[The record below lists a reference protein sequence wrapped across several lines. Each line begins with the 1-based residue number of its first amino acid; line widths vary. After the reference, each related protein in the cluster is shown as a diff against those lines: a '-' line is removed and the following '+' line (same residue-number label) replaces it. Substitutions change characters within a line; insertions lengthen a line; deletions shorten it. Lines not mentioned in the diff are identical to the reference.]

1 MSENQIVINDG
12 GSLADQETYA
22 AVRQYIVTAQKH
34 VNTAVNFA
42 MVTAYWNIG
51 KQIYEACGESERA
64 EYGKLLFQYL
74 ADKLTSEFGKGFN
87 VRNLQMMRQFYL
99 TFPNANAL
107 RSELSWTHYR
117 SLMRVEDEA
126 ARQFYLEEAVKC
138 GWSSRQLDRLPEDNK
153 QIFAAK
159 YLPYMPTKRR
169 AEERIKSGR
178 VRKEGMILYT
188 QVLRGLI

>member
-1 MSENQIVINDG
+1 MSENQIVINNG
-12 GSLADQETYA
+12 GSVINQETYNV
-22 AVRQYIVTAQKH
+22 VRTYIVAAQKQ

-64 EYGKLLFQYL
+64 EYGKQLLQYL
-74 ADKLTSEFGKGFN
+74 ADKLTEEFGKGFT

-117 SLMRVEDEA
+117 TGIFPVQTSPWEWVK
-126 ARQFYLEEAVKC
+126 ARCLSC
-138 GWSSRQLDRLPEDNK
+138 
-153 QIFAAK
+153 
-159 YLPYMPTKRR
+159 
-169 AEERIKSGR
+169 
-178 VRKEGMILYT
+178 
-188 QVLRGLI
+188 